1 MENASKALIIAGA
14 ILLSILI
21 IALGI
26 YVFNMAKGSFDGNQ
40 LSEMEKSTFNQ
51 QFSIFEGKQAGS
63 TIKNLID
70 KIIANASTN
79 SGAQDRLPTIKYI
92 KGNGSTANQTYTFN
106 VQKTSSTEANSVNNC
121 ITKMNELRAK
131 ISDRHIYKV
140 SYTMDT
146 DGLVDVITIDYGN

>member
-51 QFSIFEGKQAGS
+51 QFSIYEGKQAGS

-79 SGAQDRLPTIKYI
+79 SGAQDRLPTIQYTQ
-92 KGNGSTANQTYTFN
+92 GNGSVASGTYAFN
-106 VQKTSSTEANSVNNC
+106 VQITSGTDNSVNDC
-121 ITKMNELRAK
+121 INDMNTLRTS
-131 ISDRHIYKV
+131 ISDKHIYNV
-140 SYTMDT
+140 SYTMNT
-146 DGLVDVITIDYGN
+146 DGLVDNITIAY